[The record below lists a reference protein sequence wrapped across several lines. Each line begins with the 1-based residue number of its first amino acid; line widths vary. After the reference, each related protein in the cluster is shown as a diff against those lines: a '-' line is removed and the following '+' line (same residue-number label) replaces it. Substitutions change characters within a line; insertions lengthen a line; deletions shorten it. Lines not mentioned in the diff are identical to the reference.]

1 MEAAEAAVAAAK
13 KARRPSSMPHVFTGS
28 VEHAIAHIE
37 ESIQGKVDDRF
48 LRWYAVKLFERDDK
62 VQQELKLDKA
72 LVDHIDQ
79 HIADC
84 EKEMDDDAESII
96 TNQRYAYINTS
107 C

>member
-1 MEAAEAAVAAAK
+1 MYK
-13 KARRPSSMPHVFTGS
+13 RQ
-28 VEHAIAHIE
+28 
-37 ESIQGKVDDRF
+37 IQGKVDDRF

-84 EKEMDDDAESII
+84 EKEKMCIRDRDHCYRQQCSRTVYGGCRGTHSGEP
-96 TNQRYAYINTS
+96 
-107 C
+107 